1 MLSEQLL
8 QLKANKD
15 KVGVICTYFT
25 KQFLERDFN
34 LYQLPSTDFIEY
46 IDVNNISIVVLD
58 NDIYENDHLWFE
70 KDLSGLLSYLKF
82 RNIKVYILKNT
93 TKKIP
98 NTYLDY
104 TVIEFTHEA
113 LTKENQLNSVKL
125 PILINERK
133 INSVNKVKSLDVV
146 YMKKGDLL
154 RSFAIQDFNAALKP
168 ERQEIVFENFSKKII
183 FDIIEKI
190 KITKCLYIYDP
201 TDFDPILLKYIE
213 IISVLQN
220 TVVLYSDSTL
230 KSDIVINNDEIT
242 NISLMSIMHKDNH
255 YRDKILLPLQ
265 RQVYLSNTFTK
276 YKSILELLEM
286 ENEIE
291 TKVPVSVITSTN
303 RKHNLK
309 SYFKQLINQKDV
321 DLQVVLITHGFE
333 IDNKEIMKYHK
344 DIEKLDLKV
353 VYVPSEQPLGYCL
366 NRAISE
372 IKHFYVAKMDDDDFY
387 FEHYLIDSWIAARYT
402 DADLVGKYSTYTFFQ
417 GSNLT
422 ISKYKNTRRKYHPF
436 VMGATFFAK
445 SQLMKKYM
453 FSYLPTGED
462 SDFLRRINE
471 DNAVIYADQPY
482 NFCIFRSQDL
492 ESHTW
497 KISDIDFMKNSFIES
512 YDNPKKL
519 LSF

>member
-1 MLSEQLL
+1 
-8 QLKANKD
+8 
-15 KVGVICTYFT
+15 
-25 KQFLERDFN
+25 
-34 LYQLPSTDFIEY
+34 PSTDFIEY

-154 RSFAIQDFNAALKP
+154 RSFAIQEFNAALKP

-220 TVVLYSDSTL
+220 TVVLYSDS
-230 KSDIVINNDEIT
+230 
-242 NISLMSIMHKDNH
+242 
-255 YRDKILLPLQ
+255 
-265 RQVYLSNTFTK
+265 
-276 YKSILELLEM
+276 
-286 ENEIE
+286 
-291 TKVPVSVITSTN
+291 
-303 RKHNLK
+303 
-309 SYFKQLINQKDV
+309 
-321 DLQVVLITHGFE
+321 
-333 IDNKEIMKYHK
+333 
-344 DIEKLDLKV
+344 
-353 VYVPSEQPLGYCL
+353 
-366 NRAISE
+366 
-372 IKHFYVAKMDDDDFY
+372 
-387 FEHYLIDSWIAARYT
+387 
-402 DADLVGKYSTYTFFQ
+402 
-417 GSNLT
+417 
-422 ISKYKNTRRKYHPF
+422 
-436 VMGATFFAK
+436 
-445 SQLMKKYM
+445 
-453 FSYLPTGED
+453 
-462 SDFLRRINE
+462 
-471 DNAVIYADQPY
+471 
-482 NFCIFRSQDL
+482 
-492 ESHTW
+492 
-497 KISDIDFMKNSFIES
+497 
-512 YDNPKKL
+512 
-519 LSF
+519 